1 MNSYFYRT
9 PATAHESIKFR
20 RWIDDGAV
28 DDRYW
33 GENCC
38 YPNCK
43 YLLVCFSGHK
53 KELCYWPFIVEAY
66 ETEVDGRGS
75 VADIARVPHRKRF
88 QSVQWKNSKSVIKAV
103 ECERRRKSEA
113 FPPMQKIYTLRA
125 FNGYS
130 RARCFMCNRQAHSTL
145 LTLMELHNEMQFVL
159 LNLYEH

>member
-88 QSVQWKNSKSVIKAV
+88 NGRTQRALLKLLNVSGDARANHFHR
-103 ECERRRKSEA
+103 CRKS
-113 FPPMQKIYTLRA
+113 I
-125 FNGYS
+125 
-130 RARCFMCNRQAHSTL
+130 RCELLMVILAHGASCATGRHIQHCWHWWSFTMKCNL
-145 LTLMELHNEMQFVL
+145 F
-159 LNLYEH
+159 Y